1 MIKLGAVGLI
11 SGLFSAYLAVWQYRD
26 NKWWE
31 LRVASY
37 QALIEALSDLTHY
50 LDSKY
55 TAEIES
61 RELSQAYEDE
71 LKQLWTESY
80 HKVRKAADSS
90 VFLFSKD
97 VNEKLKEF
105 INLKDTKYNSYFE
118 QLDEQLFE
126 AEKCLKTVVAS
137 ANRELRLSD
146 SKIRR
151 LISIIK
157 CFKD

>member
-1 MIKLGAVGLI
+1 MRFKPFL
-11 SGLFSAYLAVWQYRD
+11 
-26 NKWWE
+26 
-31 LRVASY
+31 
-37 QALIEALSDLTHY
+37 
-50 LDSKY
+50 
-55 TAEIES
+55 
-61 RELSQAYEDE
+61 
-71 LKQLWTESY
+71 LK
-80 HKVRKAADSS
+80 
-90 VFLFSKD
+90 
-97 VNEKLKEF
+97 KEF